1 MVEGDADVVI
11 ANIVYDAP
19 GNDVVYNDSE
29 YVVLSNTGT
38 GTADVGGWWLV
49 DIADHRIT
57 IPSGYAIPPGGT
69 LRVYTGPGDST
80 TDRYFDGRGQAIWN
94 NSGGD
99 TATLLD
105 DSGDTIDTY
114 SYSS

>member
-1 MVEGDADVVI
+1 VVI

-19 GNDVVYNDSE
+19 GNDVEYNDSE
-29 YVVLSNTGT
+29 YVVLSNNGT
-38 GTADVGGWWLV
+38 GTADVGGWRLT

-57 IPSGYAIPPGGT
+57 IPSSYVIAPGGE

-80 TDRYFDGRGQAIWN
+80 STRYFDARGQAIWN

-99 TATLLD
+99 TATLS
-105 DSGDTIDTY
+105 DSSGRTVDTY
-114 SYSS
+114 TYSS